1 MLQPKRAKK
10 KSLLPAS
17 EAIEERTQARKQWGI
32 QLEDA
37 GHRYPSDGKRRLTPT
52 HKLERTSK
60 IEKRS
65 TPQLKTKK
73 ATPVTTSPL
82 NNERVAQASAKPK
95 MKTLKGKIQKAL
107 MKAKKG

>member
-1 MLQPKRAKK
+1 MLQPKRDKK

-17 EAIEERTQARKQWGI
+17 ETIEERTQARRR
-32 QLEDA
+32 DFN
-37 GHRYPSDGKRRLTPT
+37 YKREEETPRLGNKIT
-52 HKLERTSK
+52 RTSK

-82 NNERVAQASAKPK
+82 NNERVAQTSAKPK
-95 MKTLKGKIQKAL
+95 MKTLKDKIQLAL